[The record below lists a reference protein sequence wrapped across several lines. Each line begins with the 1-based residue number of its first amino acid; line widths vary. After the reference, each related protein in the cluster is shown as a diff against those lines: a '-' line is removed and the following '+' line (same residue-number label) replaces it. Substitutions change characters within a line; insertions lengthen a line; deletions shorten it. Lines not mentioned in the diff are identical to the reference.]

1 MRVERYASEKDYL
14 DALALRA
21 ALPEGFRAAAVPLAF
36 RPRERAVTEPLPM
49 NLSLIA
55 LDEPTASFA
64 GVFTRNRFPGAPV
77 LIGRERLG
85 RPVTRGVLIN
95 NRISNVCTA
104 HGREDAEELLAGLG
118 GATGS
123 QAGDWF
129 AASTGIIGWQLPVAE
144 MRGALPSLVSGLDR
158 SSLLPV
164 ARAIMTTDAF
174 PKVRRA
180 SAGRASVVGIA
191 KGAGMIEPNMATLLC
206 FLCTDAAVDRESLR
220 AGLAWCVERTLNRIS
235 VDSDQSTSD
244 TVLAFASGRKGPVAD
259 DALRG
264 ALFAVLSG
272 LAGDIVRNGEGTSHV
287 IRVTVRGAPDE
298 PLAAAVGKAVVNSPL
313 VKTAVCG
320 NDPNV
325 GRIVSAIGDFAG
337 NAGVALDPR
346 AVTVRMG
353 GLEIF
358 AGGCF
363 RLDADKE
370 KRLSAYLRE
379 CGWPAGTKG
388 FPVHDRCVDI
398 EVDMG
403 GGSAAVEI
411 LGSDLSAEYVR
422 ENADYRS

>member
-1 MRVERYASEKDYL
+1 MRVESYASEKEYL
-14 DALALRA
+14 DALASRA
-21 ALPEGFRAAAVPLAF
+21 ALPEGFRAATVPLRF
-36 RPRERAVTEPLPM
+36 RPRERSVAEPLPM

-55 LDEPTASFA
+55 LEEPTDGFA

-77 LIGRERLG
+77 LLGRERLA
-85 RPVTRGVLIN
+85 RPLTRGVLVN
-95 NRISNVCTA
+95 NKISNVCTPR
-104 HGREDAEELLAGLG
+104 GREDAEELLAALG
-118 GATGS
+118 GATGT
-123 QAGDWF
+123 QAGEWF
-129 AASTGIIGWQLPVAE
+129 AASTGIIGWQLPVPE
-144 MRGALPSLVSGLDR
+144 MRAALPSLVSGLDS

-206 FLCTDAAVDRESLR
+206 FVCTDAQVDRQRLR
-220 AGLAWCVERTLNRIS
+220 DTLARCVERTLNRIS

-244 TVLAFASGRKGPVAD
+244 TVLAFASGRKGPVTD
-259 DALRG
+259 DELSAAFLT
-264 ALFAVLSG
+264 VLGG
-272 LAGDIVRNGEGTSHV
+272 LAGDIVRNGEGTGHV
-287 IRVTVRGAPDE
+287 IRVSVSGAADE
-298 PLAAAVGKAVVNSPL
+298 SLAAAVGKAVVNSPL
-313 VKTAVCG
+313 VKTAVHG

-325 GRIVSAIGDFAG
+325 GRIVSSIGDFAG

-358 AGGCF
+358 SGGCF

-370 KRLSAYLRE
+370 ARLSAYLRG
-379 CGWPAGTKG
+379 CGWPPGAKG
-388 FPVHDRCVDI
+388 FPAHDRCVDI
-398 EVDMG
+398 DVALG